1 MTKIVFPALT
11 IFVVLLVAACTGGG
25 NGQSGSALEDV
36 NHDGK
41 IVILAFGD
49 SITRGVGDGPDP
61 HDTPPAPAGYPL
73 RLMNLLNV
81 TVIDDG
87 NPGEQT
93 SDGLP
98 RLRRSLAANNPDY
111 AIILEGT
118 IDVLSGETSQAVNN
132 IRSMIDS
139 VFAAGAVPI
148 LGTITPICCDTES
161 RHPQSVILSYDD
173 QLRVLARDTS
183 VLLIDFY
190 SAFSSGSEAD
200 YVEGKGLIHEPE
212 GLHPT
217 PAGYDLMAETAR
229 AIF

>member
-1 MTKIVFPALT
+1 VKTVGNLLPGIGFAL
-11 IFVVLLVAACTGGG
+11 LLTACGDGGHHG
-25 NGQSGSALEDV
+25 LALRDV
-36 NHDGK
+36 NRDGT

-73 RLMNLLNV
+73 RLQDLVGV

-111 AIILEGT
+111 AIIMEGT
-118 IDVLSGETSQAVNN
+118 IDVLSGETSQTVDN
-132 IRSMIDS
+132 IQSMIDS
-139 VFAAGAVPI
+139 VVEAGAVPI
-148 LGTITPICCDTES
+148 LATITPICCDVES
-161 RHPQSVILSYDD
+161 RHPQSVIQSYNGE
-173 QLRVLARDTS
+173 LRAVAKNRGVFLA
-183 VLLIDFY
+183 DFY
-190 SAFSSGSEAD
+190 AAFAGGLEAD
-200 YVEGKGLIHEPE
+200 YDENKNLIHDPE

-217 PAGYDLMAETAR
+217 PAGYDLMAETVR